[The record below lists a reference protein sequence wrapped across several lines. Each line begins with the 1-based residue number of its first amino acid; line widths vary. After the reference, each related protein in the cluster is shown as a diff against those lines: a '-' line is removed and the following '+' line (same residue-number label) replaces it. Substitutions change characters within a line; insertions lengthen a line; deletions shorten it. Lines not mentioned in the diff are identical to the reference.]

1 MAKEKLIQ
9 TSHTCKEVLI
19 QKNNHPEEVVKDILA
34 EETPVAIVY
43 NGVSHVV
50 MMVSPCDLEDFAR
63 GFSITEGIIKSF
75 SEIYLLLINVSNY
88 MLENLNIFSLQFSY
102 VVDMPKA

>member
-34 EETPVAIVY
+34 EETPVAIIY

-63 GFSITEGIIKSF
+63 GFSITEGIIKSL
-75 SEIYLLLINVSNY
+75 SEIYDTHPQEIHSGGCSQARY
-88 MLENLNIFSLQFSY
+88 DDI
-102 VVDMPKA
+102 KI

>member
-34 EETPVAIVY
+34 EETPVAIIY

-50 MMVSPCDLEDFAR
+50 MMVSPCDLQDFAR
-63 GFSITEGIIKSF
+63 LYKT
-75 SEIYLLLINVSNY
+75 
-88 MLENLNIFSLQFSY
+88 LQEFGCPSWARRNT
-102 VVDMPKA
+102 D